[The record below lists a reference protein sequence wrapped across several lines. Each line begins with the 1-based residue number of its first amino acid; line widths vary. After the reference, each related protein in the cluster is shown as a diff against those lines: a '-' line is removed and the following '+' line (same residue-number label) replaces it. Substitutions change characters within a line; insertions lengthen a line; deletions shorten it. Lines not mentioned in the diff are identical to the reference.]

1 MSDQEK
7 KEQEILNQE
16 MSLDEMENVAGGVCV
31 GGHQLNECNWD
42 DAIKY
47 GRPIR
52 KPDGSMNCA
61 ATVEDGSWCGSD
73 DACYQG
79 EVNYMGLTEC
89 SKAWT

>member
-16 MSLDEMENVAGGVCV
+16 MSPDEMEDVAGGYCPNL
-31 GGHQLNECNWD
+31 HEHKQCNYG

-52 KPDGSMNCA
+52 KWNGTTNCA
-61 ATVEDGSWCGSD
+61 ATVEDGSHCD
-73 DACYQG
+73 TNDACYQS
-79 EVNYMGLTEC
+79 EVMYMGLQDC
-89 SKAWT
+89 AKAWK